1 MDSFV
6 NPPQVLK
13 EEARKRESELEKEK
27 SQAARRFQSSPS
39 ATSCSS
45 CSNTPR

>member
-13 EEARKRESELEKEK
+13 EEARKRESEREKGTAK
-27 SQAARRFQSSPS
+27 PSVDSRAARARRAAVP
-39 ATSCSS
+39 A
-45 CSNTPR
+45 RARAA